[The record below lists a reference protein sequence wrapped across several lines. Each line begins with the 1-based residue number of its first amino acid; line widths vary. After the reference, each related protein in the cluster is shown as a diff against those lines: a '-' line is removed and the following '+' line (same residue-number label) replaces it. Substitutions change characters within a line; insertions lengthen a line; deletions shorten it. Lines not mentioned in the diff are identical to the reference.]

1 MANMRMAKMTARIAN
16 GWWRTLIITHRYLG
30 IAVGLLMLVWFFSG
44 IVMMYVG
51 FPQPAGSER
60 LRGLPAIAWADCC
73 RVDAISM
80 PDSQPV
86 SRAEIEMLLG
96 YPVLRLPRVLV
107 PVQTIDLTQGGDI
120 RLDMDQARTIAT

>member
-1 MANMRMAKMTARIAN
+1 MAAEVAT
-16 GWWRTLIITHRYLG
+16 GLWRLMVITHRYLG
-30 IAVGLLMLVWFFSG
+30 IAVGLLMVMWFFSG

-60 LRGLPAIAWADCC
+60 LRGLPVIAWADCC
-73 RVDAISM
+73 RLDSVSM

-86 SRAEIEMLLG
+86 NRAEIEMLSG

-107 PVQTIDLTQGGDI
+107 PVQTINLTQGSEI
-120 RLDMDQARTIAT
+120 RL